1 MDSDDGWG
9 WLMSK
14 GAEEYTIL
22 WKDGWKLSGRELGR
36 ELKRKTWETWFI
48 YSIWGRATS
57 SSDDPLFFYSPYTW
71 NMLIGVIRAK
81 LWVKSVTKY
90 PPPHSFI
97 YLLYLFIFLCL
108 ECPFLLFTLLDSSL
122 IICLMSWLELT
133 LSKLSLYKTIQNVYW
148 DKVISCFAMT

>member
-1 MDSDDGWG
+1 MGVDSDDGWG

-90 PPPHSFI
+90 PPPLI
-97 YLLYLFIFLCL
+97 YLLALFIYFSLSWMSIFTVYSL
-108 ECPFLLFTLLDSSL
+108 RFQSNNLFD
-122 IICLMSWLELT
+122 ELT
-133 LSKLSLYKTIQNVYW
+133 WVNSFKTKSI
-148 DKVISCFAMT
+148 

>member
-1 MDSDDGWG
+1 MRVDSDDGWG

-90 PPPHSFI
+90 TPPLI
-97 YLLYLFIFLCL
+97 YLLALFIYFSLSWMSIFTVYSL
-108 ECPFLLFTLLDSSL
+108 RFQSNNLFD
-122 IICLMSWLELT
+122 ELT
-133 LSKLSLYKTIQNVYW
+133 WVNSFKTKSI
-148 DKVISCFAMT
+148 